1 VIGEK
6 SRELSEKIKEVI
18 KKKELSQKEVALK
31 AGVSEEQVSRLMNG
45 KNEPLFVTIVKLA
58 EALEI
63 PMEALFNENI
73 ETSSLITSMMNNLP
87 EDIAKK

>member
-1 VIGEK
+1 MISEK

>member
-1 VIGEK
+1 VISEK